1 MYELLDELLVVMG
14 LGLHLSTKN
23 APRIARGIF

>member
-1 MYELLDELLVVMG
+1 MMYELLDKLLVVM
-14 LGLHLSTKN
+14 GLHLSTKN